1 MIKRIMALF
10 LALIMCL
17 DVSITANAAVLNKPT
32 EHIANVVYFVDF
44 KDSNSNFMDGK
55 VDKVKDMFDGNK
67 DTSLSNYIKIISYNQ
82 MNVHN
87 YFPQEQ
93 NGKIT
98 PYRLPNNRSYY
109 NNSNETELISNV
121 LENVPVDPSYNIDMN
136 NDGYVDNVIF
146 IFGAK
151 RVKMVMCF
159 GHIKLIIMVQQK

>member
-109 NNSNETELISNV
+109 NNSNETELI
-121 LENVPVDPSYNIDMN
+121 
-136 NDGYVDNVIF
+136 
-146 IFGAK
+146 
-151 RVKMVMCF
+151 
-159 GHIKLIIMVQQK
+159 